1 MRGGRDGYLEF
12 SPRTTVN
19 LRLFANLGQMRG
31 LVRDVPFLRGPR
43 VTLSVDNLFDAHP
56 EVRDA
61 FGDVP
66 ISYQPDLLDPVGRSV
81 RISLRKQFF

>member
-1 MRGGRDGYLEF
+1 MQASGQAGVSVRSDVARF
-12 SPRTTVN
+12 RA
-19 LRLFANLGQMRG
+19 LREERG
-31 LVRDVPFLRGPR
+31 LVRDVPFLRGTR
-43 VTLSVDNLFDAHP
+43 VTLSIDNLFDAHP

-61 FGDVP
+61 FGDTP